1 MNEALIKYTY
11 IVSKYVKHETGDD
24 IFLDLL
30 DLVEKSLHDFEKELA
45 NNLWKEADNYIKGK
59 KEV

>member
-30 DLVEKSLHDFEKELA
+30 DLVEKSIHDFEKELA
-45 NNLWKEADNYIKGK
+45 NNL
-59 KEV
+59 